1 MNYNDIA
8 KIVHDSV
15 KNAHNNSLASTQIN
29 SHEATV
35 IKKVLSDFEVSGEDI
50 TLGTIPLHFWG

>member
-15 KNAHNNSLASTQIN
+15 KNAHKNSLASTHIN
-29 SHEATV
+29 SHEVTV
-35 IKKVLSDFEVSGEDI
+35 IKKVLSDFEALGEDI
-50 TLGTIPLHFWG
+50 TLGVLPMGFWV